1 MASRAEDIVT
11 ALLAGGCL
19 LAGAIA
25 LAPRV
30 LAKPSPLVVEQPP
43 LQVAVLGEV
52 AEPGVYALPFGS
64 RVSDAVAAAGGMLP
78 TAAPDLV
85 PQAAPL
91 TDGQSV
97 HVPAA
102 MAGSGGSAGGQ
113 AAQRVSLNSA
123 TLEQLDGLPG
133 VGPVLAERIVLNR
146 PYAELEDVMKVPG
159 IGPAT
164 YERLEPHVGL

>member
-1 MASRAEDIVT
+1 MAPRAEGLVT

-19 LAGAIA
+19 LAGAVA
-25 LAPRV
+25 MAPRV
-30 LAKPSPLVVEQPP
+30 LARPSPLVVEQPP

-64 RVSDAVAAAGGMLP
+64 RVSDAVVAAGGMLH

-85 PQAAPL
+85 PHAAPL

-102 MAGSGGSAGGQ
+102 MAPAGGPGT
-113 AAQRVSLNSA
+113 ARVSLNSA
-123 TLEQLDGLPG
+123 TLEQLDALPG
-133 VGPVLAERIVLNR
+133 VGPVLAGRIVLNR
-146 PYAELEDVMKVPG
+146 PYAELEDVMRVPG
-159 IGPAT
+159 IGPNT
-164 YERLEPHVGL
+164 FERLEPHVGL